1 MKNKTKK
8 KFVPILDPKVDDLCA
23 LLAQILARTLAEE
36 KAAKQ
41 TELLPPPGEATP
53 SESSAS

>member
-8 KFVPILDPKVDDLCA
+8 KFVPILDPKVDDFCA

-36 KAAKQ
+36 KTA
-41 TELLPPPGEATP
+41 EESPPTPDAETP
-53 SESSAS
+53 SEPSNS